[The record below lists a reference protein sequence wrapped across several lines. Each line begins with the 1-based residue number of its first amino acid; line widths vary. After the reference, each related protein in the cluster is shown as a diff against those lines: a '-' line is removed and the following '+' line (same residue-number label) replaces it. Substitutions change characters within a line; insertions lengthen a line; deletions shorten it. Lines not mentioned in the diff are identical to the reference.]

1 MKASSKQEK
10 TILQTL
16 IIVAEK
22 IKIKR
27 EERKAYWQI
36 NSTVWPAEYQ
46 EIYIYIYT
54 YITCFLHKHNKSQTK
69 LDMVDDQFPLKPK
82 KSIGTWQKDRWRN
95 LTPLVALELTSRISK
110 LENTVLTTQFRA
122 TLNYIIV
129 HLKACFIQ
137 KQKNQINLRSTA
149 SKCSTPRIK

>member
-36 NSTVWPAEYQ
+36 NSTV
-46 EIYIYIYT
+46 
-54 YITCFLHKHNKSQTK
+54 
-69 LDMVDDQFPLKPK
+69 
-82 KSIGTWQKDRWRN
+82 
-95 LTPLVALELTSRISK
+95 
-110 LENTVLTTQFRA
+110 
-122 TLNYIIV
+122 
-129 HLKACFIQ
+129 
-137 KQKNQINLRSTA
+137 
-149 SKCSTPRIK
+149 